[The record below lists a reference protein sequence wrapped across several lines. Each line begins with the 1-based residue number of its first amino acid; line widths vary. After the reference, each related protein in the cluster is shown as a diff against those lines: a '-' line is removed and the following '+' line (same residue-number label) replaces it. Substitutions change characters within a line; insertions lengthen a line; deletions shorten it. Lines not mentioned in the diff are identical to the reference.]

1 MTGDA
6 DGRLPVPGPQ
16 PASPEPA
23 DAPILD
29 QAFDADSLYALRAA
43 VAAHATQAGLAQGR
57 AEDLV
62 IAVHEL
68 AANAVRHGA
77 GHGRLRVWKS
87 GRGLRCEVSDNGA
100 HPAAGDGARPA
111 AGDGAA
117 PWRIEPGH
125 GLSLV
130 RQVAD
135 QARLTSGPDG
145 TLATISFAL
154 GPPGPSFR
162 LDERH
167 LDGSTVLA
175 VTGPLEGD
183 SAARLTDAIA
193 GLLAQ
198 PPGPQ
203 PQGLRLVLD
212 LSGLTGWDSAGLAA
226 LITAQRRISASPP
239 ARMIL
244 AGLPGHLARHLRE
257 AGLASR
263 FTIAGDTAAP

>member
-1 MTGDA
+1 MTDDA
-6 DGRLPVPGPQ
+6 GGRIPAPGPLGT
-16 PASPEPA
+16 EPA
-23 DAPILD
+23 GVPILD

-87 GRGLRCEVSDNGA
+87 GQALLCEVSDEGA
-100 HPAAGDGARPA
+100 PPAANDDGRTAAA
-111 AGDGAA
+111 AGAA
-117 PWRIEPGH
+117 TWRIEPGH

-154 GPPGPSFR
+154 SPPGPPFR

-175 VTGPLEGD
+175 VTGPLD
-183 SAARLTDAIA
+183 QNSAARLTDAIA

-198 PPGPQ
+198 PR
-203 PQGLRLVLD
+203 GLRLILD
-212 LSGLTGWDSAGLAA
+212 LSGLTGWDSSGLAA
-226 LITAQRRISASPP
+226 LITAQQRVSASPP

-244 AGLPGHLARHLRE
+244 AGLPAHLARHLRE
-257 AGLASR
+257 AGLAGR
-263 FTIAGDTAAP
+263 FTIAGNLVRPA